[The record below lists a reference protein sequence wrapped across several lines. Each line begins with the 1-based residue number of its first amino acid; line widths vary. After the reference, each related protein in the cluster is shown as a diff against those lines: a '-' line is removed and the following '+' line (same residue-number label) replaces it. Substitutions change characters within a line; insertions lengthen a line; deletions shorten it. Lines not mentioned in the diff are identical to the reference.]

1 LAQWEFELF
10 ITQTA
15 SGNYTELRKLAEA
28 AVFGYEGPLPMNSD
42 PRLVPRLSAINH
54 FERTRKILRSI
65 RNPDDVNL
73 DIGISG
79 PAHFVSYRA
88 ELGTCVYFTRIVT
101 SPPAVL
107 IYAFSDEPL
116 DFLAIRKIVFSGDA
130 ELLTKMGLPSIILG
144 GSDLI
149 N

>member
-65 RNPDDVNL
+65 RNPGDVNL

-79 PAHFVSYRA
+79 PAHFV
-88 ELGTCVYFTRIVT
+88 
-101 SPPAVL
+101 
-107 IYAFSDEPL
+107 
-116 DFLAIRKIVFSGDA
+116 AIRKIVFSGDA

>member
-1 LAQWEFELF
+1 MTGWEFELF
-10 ITQTA
+10 ITKTA
-15 SGNYTELRKLAEA
+15 GSDYEELKKLAEA
-28 AVFGYEGPLPMNSD
+28 AVFGYDGPLPMNRD

-65 RNPDDVNL
+65 RNPNDVSL

-79 PAHFVSYRA
+79 PAHFVRYRT

-107 IYAFSDEPL
+107 IYAFSDAPL
-116 DFLAIRKIVFSGDA
+116 DFLAIRKLVLSGNIDA
-130 ELLTKMGLPSIILG
+130 LTRMGLPSIILG
-144 GSDLI
+144 GSNLV